1 MLILTEMSN
10 YQSTKLIE
18 LGSCAFRQWR
28 ANPEHATSGLTRLDS
43 KCHLIH
49 GYQLKAKFIFGCSEL
64 DERNWVTDFGSLK
77 QLKAILNNQFDHTL
91 CIAENDPLLE
101 EFKSLHEKGGCDLR
115 IMSGVG
121 IEKTAE
127 WCFNTASTFI
137 TEKYGDRCWVEKVE
151 VYEHEANSAIY
162 SKPTPISYTVAER
175 PVITDAVSTQTLPD
189 PPPAPT
195 PVTAHTP
202 EPPSRGAAVGN
213 KVTTGWSN
221 PFGGTS
227 WGA

>member
-1 MLILTEMSN
+1 
-10 YQSTKLIE
+10 
-18 LGSCAFRQWR
+18 
-28 ANPEHATSGLTRLDS
+28 
-43 KCHLIH
+43 
-49 GYQLKAKFIFGCSEL
+49 
-64 DERNWVTDFGSLK
+64 
-77 QLKAILNNQFDHTL
+77 
-91 CIAENDPLLE
+91 
-101 EFKSLHEKGGCDLR
+101 
-115 IMSGVG
+115 MSGVG

-162 SKPTPISYTVAER
+162 SKPTPISYTVAET
-175 PVITDAVSTQTLPD
+175 PVITDAADAVSTQTLPD
-189 PPPAPT
+189 PTPLSA

-227 WGA
+227 WGV

>member
-1 MLILTEMSN
+1 MSN

-18 LGSCAFRQWR
+18 LGSCAFRQFG
-28 ANPEHATSGLTRLDS
+28 ATHSH
-43 KCHLIH
+43 CHLLH
-49 GYQLKAKFIFGCSEL
+49 GYQLKAKFYFGCREL
-64 DERNWVTDFGSLK
+64 DSNNWSVDFGGLK

-101 EFKSLHEKGGCDLR
+101 DFKSLHQKGGCDLR

-137 TEKYGDRCWVEKVE
+137 TEKYGDRCWVDKVE

-162 SKPTPISYTVAER
+162 SKPTPISYTAAEA
-175 PVITDAVSTQTLPD
+175 PIITDAVSTQTLPD
-189 PPPAPT
+189 PTPLEVPPVITATPNT
-195 PVTAHTP
+195 GARFGNPPVT
-202 EPPSRGAAVGN
+202 S
-213 KVTTGWSN
+213 GWSN
-221 PFGGTS
+221 PFAGTS